1 MAAEIASLRSKI
13 PCFYGSNAISEIL
26 PMMQHLCSA
35 NAVALLSGEV
45 EKMLQMWHLEQ
56 KAEVVVVVVA
66 FLGLP
71 ILAGNPQTL
80 KVAQI

>member
-1 MAAEIASLRSKI
+1 MYSHPGEYRKI
-13 PCFYGSNAISEIL
+13 FLANY
-26 PMMQHLCSA
+26 LCIGFVPGG

-71 ILAGNPQTL
+71 ILAGNPPNT
-80 KVAQI
+80 